1 MKEKN
6 MKEFKTVIQNAEAE
20 IEEKKSRFI
29 ANIFCIESIKEEE
42 KKLSSVR
49 KKYFDARHHCYAYRI
64 IEKSEGNNNV
74 MIKEKQSDDG
84 EPSGT
89 AGAPML
95 NILQKN
101 ELINVLVIVTRYF
114 GGTLLGTGGLVR
126 AYSDATLKVL
136 LDAGIGRQKL
146 GYVMKVV
153 IEYKNLERFKYYCR
167 KHQISIIEIV
177 YEKNIICTIELTKEE
192 KIDLLKENQK
202 EVLILDNTVLEEKYI
217 KTMIE

>member
-1 MKEKN
+1 MEDLKII
-6 MKEFKTVIQNAEAE
+6 MQEAQVE
-20 IEEKKSRFI
+20 VEEKKSRFI
-29 ANIFCIESIKEEE
+29 ANIFYVENIEEIGE
-42 KKLSSVR
+42 KLRNIR

-64 IEKSEGNNNV
+64 LQKDENNDGA
-74 MIKEKQSDDG
+74 ILKEKQSDDG

-126 AYSDATLKVL
+126 AYSDATLRVISEVRVGK
-136 LDAGIGRQKL
+136 QQL
-146 GYVMKVV
+146 GYTMKVV
-153 IEYKNLERFKYYCR
+153 IEYKDLEKFKYYCR
-167 KHQISIIEIV
+167 KHKISIVEIV
-177 YEKNIICTIELTKEE
+177 YEKNIICTIELTREE
-192 KIDLLKENQK
+192 KIGLLEENQR
-202 EVLILDNTVLEEKYI
+202 EVLILENSVVEEKYI